1 MRENINLYKVFMRHQ
16 QVQLRLAFDL
26 EKFFMDQT
34 RPQVID

>member
-26 EKFFMDQT
+26 EKFSLWIKPVH
-34 RPQVID
+34 RL